1 MILCLML
8 DLYLSIFYFCILLL
22 QKAISHN
29 YVATLNKFYTMRF
42 LPQFLISVILA
53 LVLACQGSVQN
64 LSCDPEQ
71 SKGFSPRRV
80 AEATRQA
87 GMTLKKNIH
96 FQTPCGLYRR
106 AFTCL

>member
-1 MILCLML
+1 MSPIL
-8 DLYLSIFYFCILLL
+8 YYIEF
-22 QKAISHN
+22 
-29 YVATLNKFYTMRF
+29 NKFYTLRS
-42 LPQFLISVILA
+42 LPPFLISVILA

-87 GMTLKKNIH
+87 GMTLKTNIQ
-96 FQTPCGLYRR
+96 FQTPCGLCRR
-106 AFTCL
+106 VFTCLDMTDISIIKFQQGLISYLEI